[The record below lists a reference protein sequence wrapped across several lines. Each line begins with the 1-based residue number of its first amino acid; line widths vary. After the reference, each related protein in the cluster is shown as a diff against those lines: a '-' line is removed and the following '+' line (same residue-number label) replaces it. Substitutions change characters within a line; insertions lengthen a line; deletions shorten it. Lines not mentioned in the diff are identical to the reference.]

1 MIQSGMRNKP
11 LTVAVYARVS
21 TTDQRCTIQ
30 LAELNRYADARGWTV
45 YQEYVDK
52 GVSGKTKE
60 RPALKRCL
68 ADAKAHRFD
77 AILVWKLDR
86 WGRTVAQLSQDI
98 LDFDSMGIRFIAVEQ
113 GIDSDKANA
122 MSRFMVHIMS
132 AFAELER
139 EMIHERVVAGV
150 RHAQKH
156 GTRSGKAIGRPR
168 VAHNRPEVWV
178 MKDAGKSIR
187 EIAAELELSHGTVQR
202 IVAAKP
208 K

>member
-1 MIQSGMRNKP
+1 MEKKP
-11 LTVAVYARVS
+11 LTVGLYARVS
-21 TTDQRCTIQ
+21 TTDQRCAIQ
-30 LAELNRYADARGWTV
+30 LAELNRYADARGWAV
-45 YQEYVDK
+45 HGEYVDK
-52 GVSGKTKE
+52 GYSGKTKD

-98 LDFDSMGIRFIAVEQ
+98 LNFDSMGIRFIAVEQ
-113 GIDSDKANA
+113 GIDSDKSNA
-122 MSRFMVHIMS
+122 MSRFLVHIMS

-156 GTRSGKAIGRPR
+156 GTRSGNPIGRPR
-168 VAHNRPEVWV
+168 VARNRPDVW
-178 MKDAGKSIR
+178 KLRDAGKSIR
-187 EIAAELELSHGTVQR
+187 DIAASLNLSHGTVQR
-202 IVAAKP
+202 IVAARP
-208 K
+208 A